1 MFYEEE
7 DTCMSYEEEDT
18 CTSYEEEDTC
28 MSYEEEDRCMLY
40 AESVSKP
47 KRDKRETA
55 RARFVRKDESFWG

>member
-1 MFYEEE
+1 ML
-7 DTCMSYEEEDT
+7 
-18 CTSYEEEDTC
+18 YEEEDTC

-55 RARFVRKDESFWG
+55 RARFVRKDES